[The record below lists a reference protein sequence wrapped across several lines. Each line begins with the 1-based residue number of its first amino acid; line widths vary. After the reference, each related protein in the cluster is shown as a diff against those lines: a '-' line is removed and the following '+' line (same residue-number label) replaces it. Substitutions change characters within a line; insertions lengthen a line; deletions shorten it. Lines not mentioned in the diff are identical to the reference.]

1 MRERI
6 AGFGNFVTIGGKDEK
21 LPAEMEGCLGFWLWD
36 PKRERRFCRSFEDI
50 LVEAEV
56 RSVPCSPRLSKAR
69 HCGV

>member
-36 PKRERRFCRSFEDI
+36 LDWDPKRKRALP
-50 LVEAEV
+50 LV
-56 RSVPCSPRLSKAR
+56 
-69 HCGV
+69 